1 MLPYIA
7 AGLYRCEQLKNLSA
21 IFKQD
26 LAPQPLKTFKCQSHG
41 LIQLWRLKVIE
52 LDWAHLWST
61 MVCPGH
67 QWTVAS
73 LHLPG
78 KSWER
83 IDTALE
89 QGLSVSVCV
98 RWKQE
103 MYIPL
108 MVNIGKP

>member
-73 LHLPG
+73 LHLPT
-78 KSWER
+78 WEKLGENR
-83 IDTALE
+83 HSARTGA
-89 QGLSVSVCV
+89 QCLSLCQMETRNVHTS
-98 RWKQE
+98 
-103 MYIPL
+103 Y
-108 MVNIGKP
+108 G